1 MNSLILTL
9 ALCTTPSPQHT
20 QTSSPAMVTGI
31 TLLGSGV
38 ALSIGTSVSFWVNP
52 NHELAGAW
60 PLSFFSAL
68 PLIGPLL
75 GIVAEA
81 SLRTPNPEL
90 QFLRGGLNLAALALQ
105 VGGVVLI
112 AKAPSMG
119 GPGPRLS
126 SVSVTPS
133 PTGGSVSFQGSF

>member
-9 ALCTTPSPQHT
+9 ALCSTPSELT
-20 QTSSPAMVTGI
+20 QTSRPAMVTGI
-31 TLLGSGV
+31 ALLGSGV
-38 ALSIGTSVSFWVNP
+38 ALSVGTSVSFWVNP
-52 NHELAGAW
+52 HPELVGAW

-68 PLIGPLL
+68 PLLGPLL
-75 GIVAEA
+75 GMVAEA

-119 GPGPRLS
+119 APGPRLS
-126 SVSVTPS
+126 SVSVTS
-133 PTGGSVSFQGSF
+133 TSSGGSLSIQGSF